1 MATLFSSTLL
11 PDNSTDVHFQAWAMF
26 FENALVTTGGWQ
38 ISTDTGQTPPATLV
52 HPTVGNTK
60 KGFRVYR
67 LSDGGPVMYM
77 RIDYGSSSAANTP
90 GIWITLGTSTDGA
103 GNIVAPYWN
112 GGLSAAPN
120 VSANTNVATGAF
132 NSYASCALNRATI
145 AMFVSTNPAYHMV
158 FAIERT
164 QNPSG
169 NDTTDGL
176 LLVYRDGQFSAS
188 GMAQARYIWNLGGVQ
203 PTAEV
208 GFNYVQTTR
217 NPSETFGGDI
227 GVGVISHFKGLAV
240 QPGKNFL
247 ITGSSDVSPES
258 TITMTL
264 YNSLR
269 TYIQLNAL
277 APYKALSGSNALD
290 GSARFLMRY
299 D

>member
-1 MATLFSSTLL
+1 MATLFSNTLL

-38 ISTDTGQTPPATLV
+38 ISSDTGQTPPATLV
-52 HPTVGNTK
+52 HPTTANTK

-67 LSDGGPVMYM
+67 LSDGGPIIYM
-77 RIDYGSSSAANTP
+77 RIDYGSSNAANTP
-90 GIWITLGTSTDGA
+90 GIWITIGSSTDGA
-103 GNIVAPYWN
+103 GNIVAPFWN
-112 GGLSAAPN
+112 GGISSTPN
-120 VSANTNVATGAF
+120 VSAGSNVASGAF
-132 NSYASCALNRATI
+132 NSYASSALNRATI

-176 LLVYRDGQFSAS
+176 LLVYRDGQFSS
-188 GMAQARYIWNLGGVQ
+188 NGMAQARYIANAGGTQ
-203 PTAEV
+203 PTAEQ
-208 GFNYVQTTR
+208 GLNYILTTK

-227 GVGVISHFKGLAV
+227 GVGVISHFKGIAM

-247 ITGSSDVSPES
+247 ITGSSDVSAES

-264 YNSLR
+264 YNGLR
-269 TYIQLNAL
+269 TYVQLNAL
-277 APYKALSGSNALD
+277 PPYKALSGSNVLD
-290 GSARFLMRY
+290 GNARFLMRY